1 MSRWR
6 WRGSV
11 ALLAVCL
18 AFVIY
23 PLLPNDDVIN
33 SDWPAFA
40 TGAQMIVTNPTQMYD
55 LHAQERYQAHV
66 TGGRHLV
73 TPGINGILPF
83 LAPAWVAFLAVPFD
97 FFGTELVCRLL
108 LEKKKEVCTI
118 AKASVIK
125 NYLIRVC
132 QSVRYT
138 HR

>member
-1 MSRWR
+1 VSTRWR

-83 LAPAWVAFLAVPFD
+83 LAPAWVALLAVPFD
-97 FFGTELVCRLL
+97 VFGTDIGGRLCL
-108 LEKKKEVCTI
+108 HSPPCLRR
-118 AKASVIK
+118 S
-125 NYLIRVC
+125 
-132 QSVRYT
+132 
-138 HR
+138 